1 MESNLMLEKLLEVLT
16 RETQLYRSML
26 DVIDKEKEAAVR
38 AELMAL
44 NEATVERESIVSALR
59 KSDQQRRRL
68 VAWLAE
74 NLAYP
79 PEDLTLKR
87 LAQLVAEPF
96 AGRLMQASTEL
107 RFEVNRVQ
115 DVNQRSQ
122 QIFEHSLELL
132 RGALNLLNDLH
143 ASNTVYH
150 RTGAVGGSHAIGKCV
165 CSDI

>member
-1 MESNLMLEKLLEVLT
+1 MELNLKLEKLLGVLT

-26 DVIDKEKEAAVR
+26 AVIDKEKEAAVR

-44 NEATVERESIVSALR
+44 NEAAVERESIISALR
-59 KSDQQRRRL
+59 ESDQQRRRL
-68 VAWLAE
+68 VVRLAE

-79 PEDLTLKR
+79 PENLTLKR

-96 AGRLMQASTEL
+96 AGRLRQASTEL
-107 RFEVNRVQ
+107 RFEANRVQ
-115 DVNQRSQ
+115 DGNQRTQ

-132 RGALNLLNDLH
+132 RGALNLLNDLR
-143 ASNTVYH
+143 ACNTVYY
-150 RTGAVGGSHAIGKCV
+150 RTGAVRGSCAIGKCV

>member
-1 MESNLMLEKLLEVLT
+1 MELNLMLEKLLGVLT

-26 DVIDKEKEAAVR
+26 AVIDKEKEAAVR

-44 NEATVERESIVSALR
+44 NEATVERESIISALR
-59 KSDQQRRRL
+59 ESDQQRRRL
-68 VAWLAE
+68 VARLAE

-87 LAQLVAEPF
+87 LVQLVAEPF
-96 AGRLMQASTEL
+96 AGRLRQASAEL
-107 RFEVNRVQ
+107 RFEVSRVQ

-143 ASNTVYH
+143 ASNTVYY
-150 RTGAVGGSHAIGKCV
+150 RTGAVRGSHAIGKCV